1 MCSQYDWAS
10 PEEVSIRSRAAHCR
24 QTLRTSQSATT
35 LLDVQSTASLRPD
48 EITLFTE
55 LIDYHE
61 RSGLV
66 GRPDEEFAVAFVGN
80 DGDLTHPGL
89 GHGRQ
94 VSMRTLRRF
103 DKLDLIEILTQTD
116 AAMTFGLADDFRK
129 RWASLTSPTPTAP
142 AVFISVA
149 EAQKETL
156 ARPFRDLLAGSSV
169 HAFIVSDE
177 PLLENSWTPEQKVE
191 AYLDRS
197 NAVVVF
203 ATGDLATQGETYT
216 RPNIADEIARARSRP
231 GLRDRVCVLR
241 EQGVML
247 PSNINPA
254 YEGLDPDRPE
264 PAFRRA
270 LQQLA
275 AWGLPV
281 AVPPEPPT
289 TLAGSSSSSG
299 RRHPAE
305 DHADTSVD
313 HRELFERA
321 VGRIP
326 SRLNT
331 AGEPSIALTVAGGPH
346 QPVLRPT
353 ELEDPKL
360 ANRLTQELLFGDA
373 ALFDPSDGTTS
384 AMSGNSLI
392 IKQSRSWLALDA
404 EGTVVV
410 LRPLRRGAQPR
421 GMSAVIE
428 EDVRADIE
436 GALRFV
442 NRLLSIID
450 ARGGLTYVAPV
461 VALLGAGYGAWRTRA
476 EQAASPDSMTMNMM
490 APNEPAIARLS
501 PPARPRIALRDEPA
515 ELAADLTVL
524 LRREV
529 VKS

>member
-1 MCSQYDWAS
+1 M
-10 PEEVSIRSRAAHCR
+10 
-24 QTLRTSQSATT
+24 QSNPR
-35 LLDVQSTASLRPD
+35 LRPD
-48 EITLFTE
+48 EVTLFTE

-61 RSGLV
+61 RSSLV

-89 GHGRQ
+89 GHGRP

-103 DKLDLIEILTQTD
+103 EKLGLIEILSQTD
-116 AAMTFGLADDFRK
+116 AAMTFGLADDFRQ
-129 RWASLTSPTPTAP
+129 RWSSLTSPAP
-142 AVFISVA
+142 AMLAVFISVA
-149 EAQKETL
+149 EVQKEKL
-156 ARPFRDLLAGSSV
+156 ARPFRDLLAASGV
-169 HAFIVSDE
+169 HGFIVSDE
-177 PLLENSWTPEQKVE
+177 PLLENTWTPERKVE

-203 ATGDLATQGETYT
+203 ATGDLAAEGDTYT

-241 EQGVML
+241 EHGVKL
-247 PSNINPA
+247 QSNINPA
-254 YEGLDPDRPE
+254 YEGLDPEYPE

-275 AWGLPV
+275 TWGLPV
-281 AVPPEPPT
+281 SVPAEPSAEP
-289 TLAGSSSSSG
+289 AGSNRSSG

-326 SRLNT
+326 NLLNT
-331 AGEPSIALTVAGGPH
+331 AGEPSLALTVAGGPR

-360 ANRLTQELLFGDA
+360 ASRLIQELLSGDT
-373 ALFDPSDGTTS
+373 ALFEPSEGTTS

-392 IKQSRSWLALDA
+392 IKHTRSWLALDA

-421 GMSAVIE
+421 GLSAVIE
-428 EDVRADIE
+428 EDVRSDIE
-436 GALRFV
+436 GVLRFID
-442 NRLLSIID
+442 RLLGVID
-450 ARGGLTYVAPV
+450 ARGGITHVAPV

-476 EQAASPDSMTMNMM
+476 ELAASPNSMTMNIT
-490 APNEPAIARLS
+490 ARDEPAVARLS
-501 PPARPRIALRDEPA
+501 PPGRLRAALRDEPA

-524 LRREV
+524 LRREA